1 MAERILVVEDEE
13 AYRETLRFL
22 LEKDGFEVITASS
35 GPEGVEKFARHAP
48 QLVLLDLMLP
58 RMSGIEVFNR
68 IRKLA
73 DTPVIMVTAKGD
85 EEHRVAGLELGADDY
100 ISKPFSA
107 RELVARVH
115 AVLRRT
121 SPWTFDEPE
130 PAIESAR
137 GITLNPERLTMER
150 GGVTEPMPPK
160 EFALLLTLMQSK
172 GRVLTRDTLIARV
185 WGEDYV
191 GDTKTLDVHIK
202 RLRGK
207 VEENPSNPVIIGT
220 VRGLGYVFEVE

>member
-107 RELVARVH
+107 PRGVA
-115 AVLRRT
+115 A
-121 SPWTFDEPE
+121 
-130 PAIESAR
+130 
-137 GITLNPERLTMER
+137 N
-150 GGVTEPMPPK
+150 
-160 EFALLLTLMQSK
+160 QS
-172 GRVLTRDTLIARV
+172 
-185 WGEDYV
+185 
-191 GDTKTLDVHIK
+191 LD
-202 RLRGK
+202 L
-207 VEENPSNPVIIGT
+207 
-220 VRGLGYVFEVE
+220 